1 MSRALLADHSRGRG
15 HSDDANPQRNAEC
28 LGSGPKLLCVMFA
41 EVDMDE
47 MKWELL
53 TELNGGP
60 QADLLKS
67 FLEAEGIEVQL
78 FQESVGRHIY
88 PVMVDGLARVQVFVS
103 KKQAREARQILKE
116 FEKPNAGGA

>member
-1 MSRALLADHSRGRG
+1 MLTELH
-15 HSDDANPQRNAEC
+15 
-28 LGSGPKLLCVMFA
+28 
-41 EVDMDE
+41 MDE

-78 FQESVGRHIY
+78 FQEAVGRHIY

-103 KKQAREARQILKE
+103 KKQVLEARQILKE
-116 FEKPNAGGA
+116 FEKPNDGSA